1 MIDATSFPEFQHIRD
16 TLKIPSEFAPDV
28 LAEAEVVVQYDFN
41 ALPSQQEVPFITIDP
56 PTSRDLD
63 QAFFAARRGTGYEVK
78 YAIADVGFF
87 VARGSAMEQEA
98 WQRGLTLYSP
108 DLKTPLYPPRLSEGA
123 ASLLPDVARPAIVFS
138 FALNARGEVESFTI
152 DRAVI
157 RSRAKLAYPD
167 VSAHLDSERTSAKGG
182 ALAGHEWSE
191 ALTLLEEIGR
201 RREQLEAERGG
212 VSLRIPAQQVERWS
226 TALHGYRLAFEES
239 SEVEGWNAQI
249 SLMTGMAAAQLMI
262 ARGVGLLRALDP
274 PRPERVQMLRLTA
287 QALQINWPDEMPY
300 DAFVRSLDPKQ
311 PLHAVMLHQAA
322 RVTGGARYIAFEGE
336 AHARHSA
343 IAALYAH
350 VTAPLRRLADR
361 YVLDL
366 LVELASGN
374 TPSQALIKTLRE
386 LPRVMSNADRLSRQL
401 EAAILDFAEVRLM
414 QDRVGEVFNAMV
426 IGLRQ
431 DGATVQITDPPLRTL
446 IPATVWNSQ
455 PDDITL
461 SQDGAT
467 LEVGGTRITLGQM
480 VKLKLEAA
488 NPKARTLSFTI
499 PE

>member
-1 MIDATSFPEFQHIRD
+1 MMDATSFPEFQQIRD
-16 TLKIPSEFAPDV
+16 TLQIPAEFAPAV
-28 LAEAEVVVQYDFN
+28 LAEATAVAAQDFSSYLN
-41 ALPSQQEVPFITIDP
+41 LQELPFITIDP

-63 QAFFAARRGTGYEVK
+63 QAFFAARQGTGSVVK
-78 YAIADVGFF
+78 YAIADVGLF
-87 VARGSAMEQEA
+87 VARGGTLEQEA

-108 DLKTPLYPPRLSEGA
+108 DLKTPLYPSGLSENA
-123 ASLLPDVARPAIVFS
+123 ASLLPDVVRPAIVFS
-138 FALNARGEVESFTI
+138 FALNARAEVESFTVE
-152 DRAVI
+152 RAAI
-157 RSRAKLAYPD
+157 RSRAKLAYND
-167 VSAHLDSERTSAKGG
+167 VSLHLDCERNTPNSG

-201 RREQLEAERGG
+201 KREQLEAERGG

-262 ARGVGLLRALDP
+262 EHGVGLLRALDP

-287 QALQINWPDEMPY
+287 RALQINWPDEMPY
-300 DAFVRSLDPKQ
+300 DAFVRGLDPKQ
-311 PLHAVMLHQAA
+311 PLHAVMLQQAA
-322 RVTGGARYIAFEGE
+322 RVTGGARYVAFEGE

-366 LVELASGN
+366 LVELANGN
-374 TPSQALIKTLRE
+374 TPRQELIETLHE

-414 QDRVGEVFNAMV
+414 QDRVGEIFDAMV

-431 DGATVQITDPPLRTL
+431 EGVTVQMTEPPLRTM
-446 IPATVWNSQ
+446 IPVTVWSSQ
-455 PDDITL
+455 GNEAIL
-461 SQDGAT
+461 SSDGAIVE
-467 LEVGGTRITLGQM
+467 LADTRITLGQQ
-480 VKLKLEAA
+480 LSLRLEAA
-488 NPKARTLSFTI
+488 NPQARSLSFSLA
-499 PE
+499 

>member
-1 MIDATSFPEFQHIRD
+1 MIDSTSFPEFQQIRD
-16 TLKIPSEFAPDV
+16 LLKIPTEFAPAV
-28 LAEAEVVVQYDFN
+28 LAEAEAATARDPVGFLN
-41 ALPSQQEVPFITIDP
+41 LQEVPFITIDP
-56 PTSRDLD
+56 PPSRDLD
-63 QAFFAARRGTGYEVK
+63 QAFFAARQGTGYVVK

-87 VARGSAMEQEA
+87 VARGSAIEQEA

-108 DLKTPLYPPRLSEGA
+108 DLKTPLYPASLSEGA

-138 FALNARGEVESFTI
+138 FLLNVRAEVQSFTLT
-152 DRAVI
+152 RAVI

-167 VSAHLDSERTSAKGG
+167 VSVHLDCERNTPSSG
-182 ALAGHEWSE
+182 ALAGYEWSD

-201 RREQLEAERGG
+201 KREQLETERGG

-239 SEVEGWNAQI
+239 SEVEEWNAQI

-262 ARGVGLLRALDP
+262 KHGVGLLRALDP
-274 PRPERVQMLRLTA
+274 PRPERVQMLRLMA
-287 QALQINWPDEMPY
+287 QALRIHWPAEMPY

-311 PLHAVMLHQAA
+311 PLDAVMLQQAA
-322 RVTGGARYIAFEGE
+322 RVTGGARYVAFEGE
-336 AHARHSA
+336 VNARHSA

-366 LVELASGN
+366 LVALANGAAPRQEL
-374 TPSQALIKTLRE
+374 IETLHE

-414 QDRVGEVFNAMV
+414 QDRVGEIFAAMV

-431 DGATVQITDPPLRTL
+431 EGVTVQMTDPPLRTL
-446 IPATVWNSQ
+446 IPVTVWSSQ
-455 PDDITL
+455 GNEATL
-461 SQDGAT
+461 SSDGAM
-467 LEVGGTRITLGQM
+467 LELAGTNITLGQM
-480 VKLKLEAA
+480 LSLRLEAA
-488 NPKARTLSFTI
+488 NQKARSLSFSLA
-499 PE
+499 